1 MRLANTSKEALDC
14 KRLTEE
20 LRGREEVEGQLRERL
35 AHLEG
40 SLLSTQHQLAS
51 LEARGTSET
60 TLLDKQL
67 QSEKRINEELQHHL
81 NQAITAMEKNTVQYI
96 AQEQSYTDEISR
108 LKGAIVEREGIIRD
122 THAEKETI
130 EGQRLELANQIAV
143 LTAQVAT
150 LHEGL
155 EGSNDKV
162 ARLCA
167 RIEERERELGV
178 LREERTVHS
187 DNIDQLQV
195 SIVSVIVERL
205 SSSRRF

>member
-1 MRLANTSKEALDC
+1 MKLANKSKEALDC

-20 LRGREEVEGQLRERL
+20 LREKEEVEGQLRERIAQL
-35 AHLEG
+35 DD

-51 LEARGTSET
+51 LESRGTTET
-60 TLLDKQL
+60 VLLDKQL
-67 QSEKRINEELQHHL
+67 QSEKRINEELQQHL
-81 NQAITAMEKNTVQYI
+81 NQAITAMEKNTVQYT

-108 LKGAIVEREGIIRD
+108 LKGVITEREGIIRD
-122 THAEKETI
+122 TRTEKEAI
-130 EGQRLELANQIAV
+130 EGQRQELTNQITV
-143 LTAQVAT
+143 LTTQVAT

-167 RIEERERELGV
+167 RLEERERELEA
-178 LREERTVHS
+178 LREEQAAHS

-195 SIVSVIVERL
+195 QY
-205 SSSRRF
+205 